1 MGMFENS
8 YVDLPPMEQA
18 SGYGNTNAFMIGAQA
33 GTQGMFSSLG
43 KLAGFQ
49 DEEDLMKEIYDNADF
64 TTMEGRQAAVA
75 AVMKISPEK
84 GAELQTQLNTASQ
97 AEAST
102 NAMNIDVENSK
113 IKRATALFTP
123 MLQTQFANDVTV
135 DGERAA
141 IHMWLSKN
149 QIPFEP
155 ADVITTAQAT
165 TIINKFIG
173 TGSSSNVKDFNEFV
187 AMRRSAFVT
196 RGIYEKAG
204 LSPQS
209 VESTGVTVPSAMADL
224 SDTSSSSE
232 SAFVKGGP
240 KYNADDSQWT
250 SFWKEAGRQQ
260 ALVKALQRVNT
271 SMINFGLET
280 FMSATDKK
288 TEDKEDKI
296 QKWIGGGNGAAQ
308 AYFYGKDPAELDKF
322 VADPIGY
329 YERNIAAPDDDLF
342 KNSPYI

>member
-1 MGMFENS
+1 MGMFD
-8 YVDLPPMEQA
+8 VDMDKVVTSNQPY
-18 SGYGNTNAFMIGAQA
+18 GY
-33 GTQGMFSSLG
+33 SSLPG
-43 KLAGFQ
+43 QLAYAGAGGMVKAAGNALGFQ
-49 DEEDLMKEIYDNADF
+49 DEEDLMQEIYDNADF

-75 AVMKISPEK
+75 AVMKINPEQGK
-84 GAELQTQLNTASQ
+84 ELQTQLNQAAQ

-102 NAMNIDVENSK
+102 NAMNMDVENSK

-288 TEDKEDKI
+288 TEDREDKI

-329 YERNIAAPDDDLF
+329 YERNIATPDDDLF

>member
-1 MGMFENS
+1 MFD
-8 YVDLPPMEQA
+8 VDLSEVQTSNQPYGYTSLPMQLA
-18 SGYGNTNAFMIGAQA
+18 YAGAGGMVKAAGNA
-33 GTQGMFSSLG
+33 L
-43 KLAGFQ
+43 GFQ
-49 DEEDLMKEIYDNADF
+49 DEEDLMQEIYDNADF

-84 GAELQTQLNTASQ
+84 GAELQTQLNEASQ

-102 NAMNIDVENSK
+102 NAMNMDVENSK

-149 QIPFEP
+149 RIPFKQE
-155 ADVITTAQAT
+155 DIVTTAQGVAA
-165 TIINKFIG
+165 INDFIG
-173 TGSSSNVKDFNEFV
+173 KNAGGHIKDFNEFV

>member
-1 MGMFENS
+1 MFDVNTQDIVTSPQPYGYTSLPGQLAYAGAGGM
-8 YVDLPPMEQA
+8 VKA
-18 SGYGNTNAFMIGAQA
+18 AGNA
-33 GTQGMFSSLG
+33 L
-43 KLAGFQ
+43 GFQ
-49 DEEDLMKEIYDNADF
+49 DEEDLMQEIYDNSDF

-84 GAELQTQLNTASQ
+84 GAELQEQLNQAAQ

-102 NAMNIDVENSK
+102 NALNMDVENSK

-149 QIPFEP
+149 RIPFKEE
-155 ADVITTAQAT
+155 DIVTTAQGVAA
-165 TIINKFIG
+165 INSFIG
-173 TGSSSNVKDFNEFV
+173 KNAGGHIKDFNEFV
-187 AMRRSAFVT
+187 DMRRSAFVT
-196 RGIYEKAG
+196 RGVYEKAG

-209 VESTGVTVPSAMADL
+209 VESTGVTAPSDMADL
-224 SDTSSSSE
+224 SNTSSSSE
-232 SAFVKGGP
+232 SAFVTEAKN
-240 KYNADDSQWT
+240 YNPDDSQWT

-329 YERNIAAPDDDLF
+329 YERNIALPDDDLF

>member
-1 MGMFENS
+1 MFD
-8 YVDLPPMEQA
+8 VDMDKVVTSPQPY
-18 SGYGNTNAFMIGAQA
+18 GY
-33 GTQGMFSSLG
+33 SSLPG
-43 KLAGFQ
+43 QLAYAGAGGMVKAAGNALGFQ
-49 DEEDLMKEIYDNADF
+49 DEEDLMQEIYDNSDF

-84 GAELQTQLNTASQ
+84 GAELQEQLNQAAQ

-102 NAMNIDVENSK
+102 NALNIDVENSK

-149 QIPFEP
+149 RIPFKEE
-155 ADVITTAQAT
+155 DIVTTAQGVAA
-165 TIINKFIG
+165 INSFIG
-173 TGSSSNVKDFNEFV
+173 KNAGGHIKDFNEFV
-187 AMRRSAFVT
+187 DMRRSAFVT
-196 RGIYEKAG
+196 RGVYEKAG

-209 VESTGVTVPSAMADL
+209 VESTGVTAPSDMADL
-224 SDTSSSSE
+224 SNTSSSSE
-232 SAFVKGGP
+232 SAFVTEAKN
-240 KYNADDSQWT
+240 YNPDDSQWT

-329 YERNIAAPDDDLF
+329 YERNIALPDDDLF

>member
-1 MGMFENS
+1 MGMFD
-8 YVDLPPMEQA
+8 VDLSEVQTSNQPYGYTSLPMQLA
-18 SGYGNTNAFMIGAQA
+18 YAGAGGMVKAAGNA
-33 GTQGMFSSLG
+33 L
-43 KLAGFQ
+43 GFQ
-49 DEEDLMKEIYDNADF
+49 DEEDLMQEIYDNADF

-84 GAELQTQLNTASQ
+84 GAELQTQLNEASQ

-187 AMRRSAFVT
+187 AMRRSAYVT

-204 LSPQS
+204 LTPQS
-209 VESTGVTVPSAMADL
+209 VESTGVAVPSAMADL
-224 SDTSSSSE
+224 TNTSSSSE
-232 SAFVKGGP
+232 SAFVTKA
-240 KYNADDSQWT
+240 KNYNADDSQWT

-288 TEDKEDKI
+288 TEDREDKI

-329 YERNIAAPDDDLF
+329 YERNIATPDDDLF

>member
-1 MGMFENS
+1 MFD
-8 YVDLPPMEQA
+8 VDLSEVQTSNQPYGYTSLPMQLA
-18 SGYGNTNAFMIGAQA
+18 YAGAGGMVKAAGNA
-33 GTQGMFSSLG
+33 L
-43 KLAGFQ
+43 GFQ
-49 DEEDLMKEIYDNADF
+49 DEEDLMQEIYDNADF

-84 GAELQTQLNTASQ
+84 GAELQTQLNEASQ

-102 NAMNIDVENSK
+102 NAMNMDVENSK

-149 QIPFEP
+149 RIPFKEE
-155 ADVITTAQAT
+155 DIVTTAQGVAA
-165 TIINKFIG
+165 INSFIG
-173 TGSSSNVKDFNEFV
+173 KNAGGHIKDFNEFV
-187 AMRRSAFVT
+187 DMRRSAFVT
-196 RGIYEKAG
+196 RGVYEKAG

-209 VESTGVTVPSAMADL
+209 VESTGVTAPSDMADL
-224 SDTSSSSE
+224 SNTSSSSE
-232 SAFVKGGP
+232 SAFVTEAKN
-240 KYNADDSQWT
+240 YNADDSQWT
-250 SFWKEAGRQQ
+250 SFWKEAGRQA
-260 ALVKALQRVNT
+260 ALVKALRTVDK
-271 SMINFGLET
+271 SMFNFGLET